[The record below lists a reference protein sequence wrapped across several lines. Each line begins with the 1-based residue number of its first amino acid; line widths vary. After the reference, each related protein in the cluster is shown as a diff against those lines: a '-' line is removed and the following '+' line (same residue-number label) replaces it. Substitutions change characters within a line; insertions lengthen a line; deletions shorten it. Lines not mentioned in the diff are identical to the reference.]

1 MIWCKVLLEPCRTAI
16 QDAGLKVDDIN
27 DIILVGGMTRMPK
40 VQEAVKDFFGKE
52 PRKISTQ
59 MKQLLLVRYSRW
71 CIAR

>member
-1 MIWCKVLLEPCRTAI
+1 MQGTLEPCRTAI

-40 VQEAVKDFFGKE
+40 VQEVVKDFFGKE
-52 PRKISTQ
+52 PRKDINPDEA
-59 MKQLLLVRYSRW
+59 VACWCRHSRW